1 MSVDISSFAGAS
13 IGGVSLGLI
22 FSIAYCVYKS
32 VNHTQIRSSCCGRV
46 ATVSLD
52 VSSTPMATEEAA
64 AVAIAVA
71 QARRGSVKEK
81 EKEKEHVEVE
91 I

>member
-13 IGGVSLGLI
+13 IGGVSLALI
-22 FSIAYCVYKS
+22 CSIGYCVYKS

-52 VSSTPMATEEAA
+52 VSATPMATEEAA
-64 AVAIAVA
+64 AVANAVA

-81 EKEKEHVEVE
+81 EKEHVEVE